1 MCHCGGHCS
10 EGTRACIQ
18 HAPALGFCCLLLQQH
33 RLLISVLYKHCC
45 RLMASHIQRPAHCH
59 LVLGRWWPSSCKAP
73 DTQDH
78 LGAEAS
84 ATEHTFPLPEQVHD
98 VMGLED
104 PLCETSFSSGT
115 YYNMDREVLLS
126 MYVGDFL

>member
-1 MCHCGGHCS
+1 M
-10 EGTRACIQ
+10 ACIQ

-33 RLLISVLYKHCC
+33 RLLISVLYKRCC
-45 RLMASHIQRPAHCH
+45 RLMALHIQRPAHCH
-59 LVLGRWWPSSCKAP
+59 LVLGRWWPSSCKAA

-115 YYNMDREVLLS
+115 YYNMDREVLLP
-126 MYVGDFL
+126 MYVWDFL

>member
-1 MCHCGGHCS
+1 M
-10 EGTRACIQ
+10 
-18 HAPALGFCCLLLQQH
+18 
-33 RLLISVLYKHCC
+33 
-45 RLMASHIQRPAHCH
+45 
-59 LVLGRWWPSSCKAP
+59 
-73 DTQDH
+73 
-78 LGAEAS
+78 
-84 ATEHTFPLPEQVHD
+84 EQVHD